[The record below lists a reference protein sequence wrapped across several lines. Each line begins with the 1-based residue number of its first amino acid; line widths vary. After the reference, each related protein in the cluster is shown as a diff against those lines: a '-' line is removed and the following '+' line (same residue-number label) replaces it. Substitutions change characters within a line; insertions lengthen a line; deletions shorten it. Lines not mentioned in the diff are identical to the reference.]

1 MMSLLFVL
9 FAIAEDSGCPENSE
23 QVQAQFQA
31 GTCTNSEPCSRFPE
45 GRCPTWEQT
54 LSQCVPGTY
63 WACIDCW
70 VCDRCSAPSELAHMA
85 IEMAPTY
92 RAAYYYNSAGEQIGY
107 HIVRYDEPALCCEG
121 QPSLTYAE
129 GRGGECLYPELIRRE
144 SEDSGVKDNP
154 DCGGCAGEQAVLW
167 VGIAA
172 LLGGGLSRWR
182 RA

>member
-23 QVQAQFQA
+23 QVQAQFQT

-54 LSQCVPGTY
+54 LSQCVGDTH

-70 VCDRCSAPSELAHMA
+70 VCDSCSNPSEIGHMA
-85 IEMAPTY
+85 MELAPTY
-92 RAAYYYNSAGEQIGY
+92 RAAYYYNNVGEQVGY
-107 HIVRYDEPALCCEG
+107 HVVYYEAPVLCCEG

-129 GRGGECLYPELIRRE
+129 GSGGECLYPELVRGE
-144 SEDSGVKDNP
+144 VEASGKEKP
-154 DCGGCAGEQAVLW
+154 CGGCAGEQAVLW